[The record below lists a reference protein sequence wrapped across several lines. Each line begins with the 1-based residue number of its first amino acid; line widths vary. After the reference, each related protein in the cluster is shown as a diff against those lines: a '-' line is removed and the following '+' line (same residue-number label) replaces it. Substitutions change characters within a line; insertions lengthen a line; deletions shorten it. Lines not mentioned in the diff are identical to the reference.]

1 MAEKQQP
8 LLEYALA
15 ERGLSSDAW
24 QLLRQF
30 ESSTSSVPQRYL
42 RENQQGVA
50 ECKAAGWIV
59 PVDGRIRDELER
71 ELSEDS
77 ALLPLRTAYQCEV
90 GDWAIT
96 PAGIERLAE
105 VSRDLFGPLWE
116 DCIRVEQDLGG
127 TALLYC
133 VTPRGLENQLQEWEY
148 DGVRVVS
155 HTIERIGPWCAT
167 WREEFPS
174 GYKATVEINLEGL
187 PLKLVPPVESDRP
200 SMRRFLVNY
209 HRRTSGPAECSS
221 ASDAEK

>member
-133 VTPRGLENQLQEWEY
+133 VTPRG
-148 DGVRVVS
+148 
-155 HTIERIGPWCAT
+155 TERKS
-167 WREEFPS
+167 E
-174 GYKATVEINLEGL
+174 V
-187 PLKLVPPVESDRP
+187 
-200 SMRRFLVNY
+200 
-209 HRRTSGPAECSS
+209 
-221 ASDAEK
+221 